1 VSDICLWV
9 EHSQCVFA
17 AVELFNEEEIAKE
30 EKCPNN
36 IYRNY
41 LSYCAKTKRFEGE
54 CIISFWQNHEHISK
68 TKAKLQR
75 FCFYC
80 IVHKNE
86 MNQEVPS
93 TKLSLAP
100 QKESVHPSHTQ
111 CISRQLHT
119 SQTINFTDR
128 SFGLLLF
135 FVSCCSFSSS
145 SRESDYLDRRDEI
158 KSSPPHHN
166 ILVLEKYPKFDTIG
180 IGKNRMHGT
189 YYRSE

>member
-1 VSDICLWV
+1 MSDLCLWV

-17 AVELFNEEEIAKE
+17 AVELFNEEQIAKE

-80 IVHKNE
+80 IAISTILKIRMHNR
-86 MNQEVPS
+86 VPIKCQSERYQTLVCYFLFYS
-93 TKLSLAP
+93 T
-100 QKESVHPSHTQ
+100 
-111 CISRQLHT
+111 I
-119 SQTINFTDR
+119 
-128 SFGLLLF
+128 
-135 FVSCCSFSSS
+135 
-145 SRESDYLDRRDEI
+145 
-158 KSSPPHHN
+158 SSP
-166 ILVLEKYPKFDTIG
+166 
-180 IGKNRMHGT
+180 HGLQIT
-189 YYRSE
+189 GLQKKTLSVSMLPNTMFLFSLYIC